1 MNTKKSTEGVGKK
14 IVEALKKQ
22 ATPVI
27 EEPQQEPD
35 LQESDLDYVD
45 TMEPPQEESEEN
57 NLDTIFSEDEQP
69 QEQDMGMQFDPNLIK
84 NAFPNLDEQQQFYQQ
99 QPQPVYQPPEI
110 STDNVK
116 ILGSLI
122 NQLPAGISK
131 QMGAHI
137 IKQTMEALGISMK
150 TVLTEAQ
157 QMQEHLSEATND
169 CLNSIQ
175 QYKQQIQAMEKQVQ
189 QYHKQYNSLNELISL
204 FVQTGI

>member
-1 MNTKKSTEGVGKK
+1 MNTKKTTEGVGKK

-22 ATPVI
+22 STPVF
-27 EEPQQEPD
+27 EEQQNESV
-35 LQESDLDYVD
+35 LLESDLDDV
-45 TMEPPQEESEEN
+45 TSMEIPQTENINIDNVFSEEESEQNHEN
-57 NLDTIFSEDEQP
+57 QQGMMHFDTNFLNNVFPNSDEQP
-69 QEQDMGMQFDPNLIK
+69 Q
-84 NAFPNLDEQQQFYQQ
+84 FYQQ
-99 QPQPVYQPPEI
+99 SQQMYHQPELNV
-110 STDNVK
+110 DNVK
-116 ILGSLI
+116 ILGNLI

-157 QMQEHLSEATND
+157 QMQEHLSQSTNE

-175 QYKQQIQAMEKQVQ
+175 QYKQQIQTMEKQVQ
-189 QYHKQYNSLNELISL
+189 QFHKQYNALNELISL

>member
-1 MNTKKSTEGVGKK
+1 MNTKKSTEGVGRK

-27 EEPQQEPD
+27 EEPQQEPKI
-35 LQESDLDYVD
+35 QESDLDYVD
-45 TMEPPQEESEEN
+45 TMEAPQENIDLN
-57 NLDTIFSEDEQP
+57 NIDTIFSEDEEQP
-69 QEQDMGMQFDPNLIK
+69 EQNQEQGMQFEPNMIK
-84 NAFPNLDEQQQFYQQ
+84 NAFPNLEEHFQQ
-99 QPQPVYQPPEI
+99 QPQQVYQQPEI
-110 STDNVK
+110 NTDNVK

-157 QMQEHLSEATND
+157 QMQEQLSESTND